1 MPQWYY
7 GSSAGQSGP
16 VEESELRAL
25 IASGGV
31 GPETLVWRDGMKD
44 WQPLQ
49 AVPELRS
56 DAVTP
61 YQSAAAPGMYYP
73 AYQIPVAPTSGLA
86 IASMVCG
93 IVGIITCYFAGL
105 LGLPAVICGHLAMSQ
120 INGSSLPMSGRGMAI
135 AGLVLGYLGIVMS
148 VGFIAFFV
156 FAISSAHP

>member
-7 GSSAGQSGP
+7 GSSAGQTGP
-16 VEESELRAL
+16 VEEHELRAL

-31 GPETLVWRDGMKD
+31 GPETLVWRDGMKE

-49 AVPELRS
+49 AVQELKG
-56 DAVTP
+56 DAVSPYATP
-61 YQSAAAPGMYYP
+61 AAGGYVPGYYP
-73 AYQIPVAPTSGLA
+73 PVAPTSGLA

-93 IVGIITCYFAGL
+93 IISIVLCFYHGL
-105 LGLPAVICGHLAMSQ
+105 LGLPAVICGHLAISQ
-120 INGSSLPMSGRGMAI
+120 INSSPLPMAGRGMAI
-135 AGLVLGYLGIVMS
+135 AGLVMGYLGIAMS